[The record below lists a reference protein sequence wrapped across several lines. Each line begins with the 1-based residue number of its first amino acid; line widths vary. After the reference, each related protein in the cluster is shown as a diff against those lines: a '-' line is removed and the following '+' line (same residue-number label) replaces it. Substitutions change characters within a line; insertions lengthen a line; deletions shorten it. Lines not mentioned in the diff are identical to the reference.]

1 MSFNP
6 LGLTLLNIPPL
17 LRLSLGQSLGAAL
30 KNWSLSLSICSLM
43 FSKGSASM
51 LLCITPS
58 LSGCL
63 LLYMD
68 TNAVLNLSPNLWT
81 SLEHSRNSA
90 HHWLTVICTGL
101 CCYEASHWSADTLLH
116 SDWMRDDSFCAEGSL
131 WRHDGNI
138 ACARCSK
145 ITYFRSKLNMN
156 KTKGQLLDW
165 LTTWFWCFENRDDS
179 FWNALIL
186 GRSVECYLWWSKVCE
201 GWSAAVV
208 PISLHKRWH

>member
-101 CCYEASHWSADTLLH
+101 GCYEASHWSADTLLH

-145 ITYFRSKLNMN
+145 ITYFRSKLLWTRLKVNCWIGWQHDFGVL
-156 KTKGQLLDW
+156 KTEMTVFGTPWFLEGVWNVICDEVRYVRAGLLQ
-165 LTTWFWCFENRDDS
+165 WCPFP
-179 FWNALIL
+179 
-186 GRSVECYLWWSKVCE
+186 Y
-201 GWSAAVV
+201 
-208 PISLHKRWH
+208 KRWH